1 MKSSTY
7 IHNCRIKV
15 VREREMSRILLV
27 ILLAKIGKK
36 SLPPLAERIN
46 KLML

>member
-1 MKSSTY
+1 
-7 IHNCRIKV
+7 
-15 VREREMSRILLV
+15 MSRILVV
-27 ILLAKIGKK
+27 ILLAKIRKK